1 MLKEPLP
8 GAVQLYVTPVDG
20 VDEATIVAV
29 GLEQVVVTDG
39 AAILTTGN
47 TVFDATVIL
56 ALPVQP
62 LIVLVI
68 TTEYVPP
75 SVTVGV
81 ATDVPDKPDAGVQLK
96 VCELF
101 GDALSV
107 TEVVEHVIVVVGA
120 ILAATAVVLVGTN
133 VVIVDAQPVKV
144 FVTTH

>member
-1 MLKEPLP
+1 M
-8 GAVQLYVTPVDG
+8 
-20 VDEATIVAV
+20 VAV

-39 AAILTTGN
+39 AAILTTGK
-47 TVFDATVIL
+47 TVFDATVML

-75 SVTVGV
+75 SVIVGV
-81 ATDVPDKPDAGVQLK
+81 ATDVPDKPEAGVQLK

-101 GDALSV
+101 GDALRT

-133 VVIVDAQPVKV
+133 VVTVDAQPVKV
-144 FVTTH
+144 LVTTH